1 MHDVPRASR
10 SRHAPQHEA
19 ELGRSGLLGSAV
31 AMDTRPSSRKQG
43 RPPRPAPPPRPSDA
57 LVAEC
62 TCPVECIRDHEHE

>member
-10 SRHAPQHEA
+10 SRHTRDHEA

-31 AMDTRPSSRKQG
+31 AMDTRASSRDPR
-43 RPPRPAPPPRPSDA
+43 RPARPAPPARPSDA
-57 LVAEC
+57 LIAEC